1 MTRRASFASRI
12 LLAIVLPMFA
22 LSLAIPAHALDKI
35 RFAKV
40 VPHPFAF
47 IIAEVGVEQGIFK
60 KHGIELDIF
69 ATGGSAKLHQAL
81 AADSA
86 DIGIGSGPGIG
97 FVARG
102 APEIAIAATHGAP
115 LNLGIVVT
123 SNSPLYPKDKT
134 VKDLKGIKIGVS
146 TSSSL
151 TYFLSGKLAAES
163 GWGPDGMTRVPLGR
177 LPANLAAA
185 KAGNIQAFVMSVDV
199 GLALEAKGTGRV
211 FLAFGDYIKH
221 FHTHILYAT
230 TKYLKAHP
238 DAVKRFLAA
247 WFETVKFVKAHKD
260 VMVKTAAKH
269 LKMSEAVANKAYDM
283 ESPAFSLDGRFN
295 DKALDVIGEG
305 LVVTKILDKKPDM
318 KKLYTEA
325 YLPK

>member
-1 MTRRASFASRI
+1 MTRRTSFMSRI
-12 LLAIVLPMFA
+12 LSAVLLPLFVV
-22 LSLAIPAHALDKI
+22 SLAVPAYGLDKI

-40 VPHPFAF
+40 IPHPFAF

-86 DIGIGSGPGIG
+86 DIGLGSGPGIG

-102 APEIAIAATHGAP
+102 APEIAIAASHGAP

-123 SNSPLYPKDKT
+123 SNSPLYDKSKT

-146 TSSSL
+146 TPSSL
-151 TYFLSGKLAAES
+151 TYFLSGKLAAEN
-163 GWGPDGMTRVPLGR
+163 GWGADGMTRVPLGR
-177 LPANLAAA
+177 LPAQLAAA
-185 KAGNIQAFVMSVDV
+185 KAGNTQAFVMSVDV
-199 GLALEAKGTGRV
+199 GLVLEEKGTGRV
-211 FLAFGDYIKH
+211 FLAFGDHIKD
-221 FHTHILYAT
+221 FHTHVIYAT

-238 DAVKRFLAA
+238 DAVKRFVAA

-260 VMVKTAAKH
+260 ITVATASKH
-269 LKMSEAVANKAYDM
+269 LKMSKAVASKAYDI
-283 ESPAFSLDGRFN
+283 EVPAFSDHGRFN
-295 DKALDVIGEG
+295 DKALAVIAEG

>member
-1 MTRRASFASRI
+1 MSRHSR
-12 LLAIVLPMFA
+12 VLPRLFAAVTMSAFA
-22 LSLAIPAHALDKI
+22 LSLAGPAHALDKI

-86 DIGIGSGPGIG
+86 DIGLGSGPGMG
-97 FVARG
+97 FVAKG
-102 APEIAIAATHGAP
+102 APEIAIAASHGPP
-115 LNLGIVVT
+115 LNIGIVVVKGAK
-123 SNSPLYPKDKT
+123 LYDKSKT

-146 TSSSL
+146 TPSSL
-151 TYFLSGKLAAES
+151 TFFLSGKLAAES
-163 GWGPDGMTRVPLGR
+163 GWGADGMTRVPLGR
-177 LPANLAAA
+177 LPAQVAAA
-185 KAGNIQAFVMSVDV
+185 KAGNTDAFVMSVDV
-199 GLALEAKGTGRV
+199 GIAMEEKGTGRV
-211 FLAFGDYIKH
+211 FLTFGDHIKN
-221 FHTHILYAT
+221 FHTHVLFAT
-230 TKYLKAHP
+230 TKFLKANP
-238 DAVKRFLAA
+238 DVVKRFLAA

-260 VMVKTAAKH
+260 VTVETAAKH
-269 LKMSEAVANKAYDM
+269 LKMSKTAAAKAYDI
-283 ESPAFSLDGRFN
+283 EVPAFSDDGRFKH
-295 DKALDVIGEG
+295 KALDVIAEG

-318 KKLYTEA
+318 SKLYTEK